1 MFPKSLTLFLSR
13 GDIVPKARQV
23 FLIFQLQLSRV
34 PEGDLPI
41 YGRSGVFDPVDL
53 SKIWTQWT
61 LAWTKYVVGLE
72 AARPSRSSRT

>member
-34 PEGDLPI
+34 PEGDVPI
-41 YGRSGVFDPVDL
+41 FGR
-53 SKIWTQWT
+53 
-61 LAWTKYVVGLE
+61 VGSLILWIFQKFG
-72 AARPSRSSRT
+72 PNGPLLGPNT

>member
-34 PEGDLPI
+34 PDGFRPM
-41 YGRSGVFDPVDL
+41 G
-53 SKIWTQWT
+53 
-61 LAWTKYVVGLE
+61 VVGSLILWIFQKYKQG
-72 AARPSRSSRT
+72 PIMDPCLDQVVYSSDWSQSK